1 MSLEKLT
8 LSDIVLHKQK
18 EFKKKV
24 LFFSWRESHT
34 VIGCPMNSKHMT
46 KRAVDQTTLTISL
59 PKALKKAIRD
69 AAADDKR
76 TVSNYLAVELAR
88 LLAATKPSK
97 NRSQ

>member
-1 MSLEKLT
+1 
-8 LSDIVLHKQK
+8 
-18 EFKKKV
+18 
-24 LFFSWRESHT
+24 
-34 VIGCPMNSKHMT
+34 MNTNKHMT

-88 LLAATKPSK
+88 LLASTKPSK